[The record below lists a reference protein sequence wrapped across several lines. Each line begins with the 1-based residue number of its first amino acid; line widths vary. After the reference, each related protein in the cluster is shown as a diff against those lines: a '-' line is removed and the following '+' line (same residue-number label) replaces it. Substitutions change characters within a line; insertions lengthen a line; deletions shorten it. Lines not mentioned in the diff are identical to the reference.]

1 MGAVYFASDLHLTAV
16 EDPVFDRFVVFCER
30 LAMDGRA
37 LYLLGD
43 VFEAWVGD
51 DDDAP
56 LATAVAAQL
65 KRLHDAGLDIA
76 FMHGNRDFLVGAE
89 FAARAG
95 ARLLGEVELVELFGR
110 RVVLL
115 HGDTLCTD
123 DTQYQAVRKRLR
135 DPRWQQQFLSQP
147 LAARRAFAAKARA
160 ESAAHTAM
168 ASAEIMDVN
177 AAAVSGLLAETGADW
192 IVHGHTHRPA
202 VHSLDGE
209 RKRIVLG
216 DWPRAASWL
225 RVEGAAATL
234 HFEERELAI
243 SA

>member
-65 KRLHDAGLDIA
+65 RRLADAGIDVA
-76 FMHGNRDFLVGAE
+76 FMHGNRDFLVGSD
-89 FAARAG
+89 FAARVG
-95 ARLLGEVELVELFGR
+95 ARLLGEVETIALAGR
-110 RVVLL
+110 RVALL

-123 DTQYQAVRKRLR
+123 DTQYQAVRTQLR
-135 DPRWQQQFLSQP
+135 DPRWQQQFLAQP
-147 LAARRAFAAKARA
+147 LPARRAFAAKARA

-168 ASAEIMDVN
+168 AAAEIMDVS

-202 VHSLDGE
+202 VHDLGNG
-209 RKRIVLG
+209 RRRIVLG

>member
-16 EDPVFDRFVVFCER
+16 EDPVFGRFVVFCER
-30 LAMDGRA
+30 VAADGSA

-56 LATAVAAQL
+56 LAQAVAAQL
-65 KRLHDAGLDIA
+65 RRLADAGIDVA
-76 FMHGNRDFLVGAE
+76 FMHGNRDFLVGSD
-89 FAARAG
+89 FAARVG
-95 ARLLGEVELVELFGR
+95 ARLLGEVETIALAGR
-110 RVVLL
+110 RVALL

-123 DTQYQAVRKRLR
+123 DTQYQAVRTQLR
-135 DPRWQQQFLSQP
+135 DPRWQQQFLAQP
-147 LAARRAFAAKARA
+147 LPARRAFAAKARA

-168 ASAEIMDVN
+168 AAAEIMDVN

-192 IVHGHTHRPA
+192 IIHGHTHRPA
-202 VHSLDGE
+202 VHDLGDG
-209 RKRIVLG
+209 RRRIVLG

-225 RVEGAAATL
+225 RVAGDSASL
-234 HFEERELAI
+234 HFEGQALAI
-243 SA
+243 NA

>member
-16 EDPVFDRFVVFCER
+16 EAPVFDRFVVFCER

-160 ESAAHTAM
+160 ESAAHTAL

-202 VHSLDGE
+202 VHDLGGG
-209 RKRIVLG
+209 RRRIVLG

-225 RVEGAAATL
+225 RVEGAGATL
-234 HFEERELAI
+234 HFEGRELAI
-243 SA
+243 GA

>member
-16 EDPVFDRFVVFCER
+16 ADPVFDRFVVFCAR
-30 LAMDGRA
+30 VAGDGSA

-56 LATAVAAQL
+56 LAAAVAAQL
-65 KRLHDAGLDIA
+65 RALADAGVAVA
-76 FMHGNRDFLVGAE
+76 FMHGNRDFLVGRA
-89 FAARAG
+89 FADRVG
-95 ARLLGEVELVELFGR
+95 ARLLGEIETIELAGR
-110 RVVLL
+110 RIALL

-123 DTQYQAVRKRLR
+123 DVKYQSVRRQLR
-135 DPRWQQQFLSQP
+135 DPRWQQAFLAQP
-147 LAARRAFAAKARA
+147 LAARRAFAAQARA

-168 ASAEIMDVN
+168 AAAEIMDVN
-177 AAAVSGLLAETGADW
+177 AGAVSAALADIGADW
-192 IVHGHTHRPA
+192 IIHGHTHRPA
-202 VHSLDGE
+202 VHSLDGG

-225 RVEGAAATL
+225 RVEGASATL
-234 HFEERELAI
+234 HFEGRELA
-243 SA
+243 A

>member
-1 MGAVYFASDLHLTAV
+1 MGAVYFASDLHLTAI

-30 LAMDGRA
+30 VAADGSA

-56 LATAVAAQL
+56 LAQAVAAQL
-65 KRLHDAGLDIA
+65 RRLADAGIDVA
-76 FMHGNRDFLVGAE
+76 FMHGNRDFLVGSD
-89 FAARAG
+89 FAARVG
-95 ARLLGEVELVELFGR
+95 ARLLGEVETIALAGR
-110 RVVLL
+110 RVALL

-123 DTQYQAVRKRLR
+123 DTQYQAVRTQLR
-135 DPRWQQQFLSQP
+135 DPRWQQQFLAQP
-147 LAARRAFAAKARA
+147 LPARRAFAAKARA

-168 ASAEIMDVN
+168 AAAEIMDVN

-192 IVHGHTHRPA
+192 IIHGHTHRPA
-202 VHSLDGE
+202 VHDLGDG
-209 RKRIVLG
+209 RRRIVLG

-225 RVEGAAATL
+225 RVAGDSASL
-234 HFEERELAI
+234 HFEGQALAI
-243 SA
+243 NA

>member
-1 MGAVYFASDLHLTAV
+1 MGAVYLASDLHLTAV
-16 EDPVFDRFVVFCER
+16 EDPVFGRFCVLCQQV
-30 LAMDGRA
+30 AADGQS

-56 LATAVAAQL
+56 LALAVAAQL
-65 KRLHDAGLDIA
+65 RQLRDAGIDIG
-76 FMHGNRDFLVGAE
+76 FMHGNRDFLVGAG
-89 FAARAG
+89 FAERAG
-95 ARLLGEVELVELFGR
+95 ARLLGDTEFVELAGR
-110 RVVLL
+110 RVALL

-123 DTQYQAVRKRLR
+123 DTQYQAIRRQLR
-135 DPRWQQQFLSQP
+135 DPRWQQQFLAQP

-168 ASAEIMDVN
+168 AAAEIMDVN
-177 AAAVSGLLAETGADW
+177 ATAVSGLLAETGADW
-192 IVHGHTHRPA
+192 IIHGHTHRPA
-202 VHSLDGE
+202 VHDLGNG
-209 RKRIVLG
+209 RRRIVLG

-225 RVEGAAATL
+225 RVEGEGGTL
-234 HFEERELAI
+234 HYEGRELAI